1 MLLTGCAGTTK
12 TVTEPVFIKQ
22 DVPQSLL
29 ACAPIPPYP
38 VETTQDAAS
47 FIIDL
52 GEAYGKTC
60 ENLKAIERIVK

>member
-1 MLLTGCAGTTK
+1 MLLAGCAGTTR
-12 TVTEPVFIKQ
+12 TVNEPVFIKP

-29 ACAPIPPYP
+29 ACASMPSYP

-47 FIIDL
+47 FIVDL